1 MAGEDALSALEARWN
16 ALYLAGDVDGF
27 ASLLD
32 DSFRFLSEQGE
43 FEKAAYVSNLASGAI
58 EMRELETVESRTRV
72 FGDVAIVTGRVRMSA
87 TFQGRDIS
95 GTDRYTRVWR
105 RDGAGWLAISQH
117 ANRQGDAT

>member
-95 GTDRYTRVWR
+95 GTDRYTRV
-105 RDGAGWLAISQH
+105 
-117 ANRQGDAT
+117 